1 MLTKILPALA
11 YGVLFASQAYAGVD
25 AKIGLRN
32 GGETFWG
39 FEATHDLTSYA
50 VAGYSLFK
58 STDRAMWRTWNNY
71 AEDIF
76 HQEIFAGIGTDETP
90 LLKYALVHERV
101 RGSFPVLDQSVTS
114 DRYSQQLSLV
124 GQGRFSEHWRF
135 FVEIDLLSPFKT
147 FHLQER
153 YESDRATRN
162 DFEGLKAKISSNKK
176 VILLGIS
183 YGSLLSF
190 FGQERHDD

>member
-32 GGETFWG
+32 GSEAFWG
-39 FEATHDLTSYA
+39 FEATHDLTSYV

-58 STDRAMWRTWNNY
+58 STDRALWRTWTNY

-76 HQEIFAGIGTDETP
+76 HQEIFAGIGTDATP

-101 RGSFPVLDQSVTS
+101 RGSFPALDQSVTS
-114 DRYSQQLSLV
+114 DRYAQQLSLV

-147 FHLQER
+147 LNIGTDIFNDSKTSHIR
-153 YESDRATRN
+153 RALHMQFSKN
-162 DFEGLKAKISSNKK
+162 
-176 VILLGIS
+176 
-183 YGSLLSF
+183 
-190 FGQERHDD
+190 